1 MLMESSIRDFALAPQ
16 GEEKIS
22 WVQNHMPVLNKIKAD
37 FSQEKPFAGKKVVVC
52 LHLEAK
58 TGYLALTLQ
67 AGGADVTVVASN
79 PLSTQDDVVAALVK
93 HGIRAFAWHGATN
106 EEYQQHHRQAMDLKP
121 ELIIDD
127 GGDLI
132 SLLHT
137 EYTHL
142 LSGIK
147 GGCEE
152 TTTGI
157 LRLKSMEKAG
167 ALQIPV
173 ISVNDALMKYLFD
186 NRYGTGQSVWD
197 GINGTTN
204 LLVAGK
210 NVVVAGY
217 GWCGKGVAMRAKGL
231 GAKVIVTE
239 VNPIR
244 ANEALLDGF
253 EVMPMNQAAALGQV
267 FVTVTGNKSVIREE
281 HFKVIP
287 DGAIL
292 ANAGHFDVEICKPD
306 LKKMAA
312 ASRTIKPNIEEFV
325 MPDGRKLFLLAE
337 GRLVNLAS
345 GNGHPVEIMDLSFAI
360 QALSLAYIAKN
371 DGKLSHGII
380 PVPEEIDRNV
390 ALLRLKAL
398 GKNID
403 SLTDEQE
410 EYLNAW
416 TL

>member
-1 MLMESSIRDFALAPQ
+1 MSLEIE
-16 GEEKIS
+16 GEQKIS
-22 WVQNHMPVLNKIKAD
+22 WVINHMPVMRRIEAEFQK
-37 FSQEKPFAGKKVVVC
+37 EKPLADKRLVVC

-58 TGYLALTLQ
+58 TGYLALVLQ
-67 AGGADVTVVASN
+67 SGGADVTVVASN

-93 HGIRAFAWHGATN
+93 RGIRAFAHHGETLA
-106 EEYQQHHRQAMDLKP
+106 EYQNNHRQALCEQP

-132 SLLHT
+132 TLLHS
-137 EYTHL
+137 EYSNYLPHIL
-142 LSGIK
+142 

-157 LRLKSMEKAG
+157 VRLRAMEKAG
-167 ALQIPV
+167 KLHMPV
-173 ISVNDALMKYLFD
+173 ISVNDAQMKHFFD

-217 GWCGKGVAMRAKGL
+217 GWCGRGVAMRAKGL

-239 VNPIR
+239 VNPVR

-253 EVMPMNQAAALGQV
+253 TVMPMLEAAAFGQI
-267 FVTVTGNKSVIREE
+267 FVTVTGDKNVIRGE
-281 HFKVIP
+281 HFQVMP

-306 LKKMAA
+306 LANLAKTH
-312 ASRTIKPNIEEFV
+312 RLIKSNIEEFCLA
-325 MPDGRKLFLLAE
+325 DGRKLFLLGE
-337 GRLVNLAS
+337 GRLVNLAA
-345 GNGHPVEIMDLSFAI
+345 GNGHPAEIMDLSFAL
-360 QALSLAYIAKN
+360 QALSLAYLVQKA
-371 DGKLSHGII
+371 GQLPTGVI
-380 PVPEEIDRNV
+380 PVPAELDERV
-390 ALLRLKAL
+390 ARLRLEAL
-398 GKNID
+398 GCKID
-403 SLTDEQE
+403 QLNEEQRN
-410 EYLNAW
+410 YLNDEF
-416 TL
+416 

>member
-137 EYTHL
+137 EYAHL

-267 FVTVTGNKSVIREE
+267 FITVTGNKSVIREE
-281 HFKVIP
+281 HFKAIP

-306 LKKMAA
+306 LKKMAIT
-312 ASRTIKPNIEEFV
+312 SRTIKPNIEEFV
-325 MPDGRKLFLLAE
+325 MPDGRKIFLLAE

-371 DGKLSHGII
+371 DGKLSRGII
-380 PVPEEIDRNV
+380 PVPEEIDRRV

-398 GKNID
+398 GREID
-403 SLTDEQE
+403 SLTNEQE
-410 EYLNAW
+410 KYLNAW

>member
-1 MLMESSIRDFALAPQ
+1 
-16 GEEKIS
+16 
-22 WVQNHMPVLNKIKAD
+22 MPVLNKVRESFLK
-37 FSQEKPFAGKKVVVC
+37 EKPFTGKRIAVC

-58 TGYLALTLQ
+58 TGYLALTLKE
-67 AGGADVTVVASN
+67 GGADVTVTASN

-93 HGIRAFAWHGATN
+93 QGIRAFARHGASD
-106 EEYQQHHRQAMDLKP
+106 EEYLKHHRMTMDTKP
-121 ELIIDD
+121 NLIIDD

-137 EYTHL
+137 EYQEL
-142 LSGIK
+142 IPEII
-147 GGCEE
+147 GGNEE

-157 LRLKSMEKAG
+157 IRLKSMEKNG
-167 ALQIPV
+167 VLEIPV

-217 GWCGKGVAMRAKGL
+217 GWCGKGVAMRAKGF
-231 GAKVIVTE
+231 GARVIVTE
-239 VNPIR
+239 IDPIR

-253 EVMPMNQAAALGQV
+253 EVMPMKKAAAVGNV
-267 FVTVTGNKSVIREE
+267 FITVTGNKNVISME
-281 HFKVIP
+281 HFAVMP

-306 LKKMAA
+306 LKTAA
-312 ASRTIKPNIEEFV
+312 VSKRTIKPNIEEFV
-325 MPDGRKLFLLAE
+325 MRDGRKLFLLGE
-337 GRLVNLAS
+337 GRLVNLAA

-360 QALSLAYIAKN
+360 QALSLEYIVKN
-371 DGKLSHGII
+371 PEKLHPGVIS
-380 PVPEEIDRNV
+380 VPDEIDRKV
-390 ALLRLKAL
+390 AKLRLKAL
-398 GKNID
+398 GREID
-403 SLTDEQE
+403 ILSDEQKK
-410 EYLNAW
+410 YLNDWA
-416 TL
+416 L